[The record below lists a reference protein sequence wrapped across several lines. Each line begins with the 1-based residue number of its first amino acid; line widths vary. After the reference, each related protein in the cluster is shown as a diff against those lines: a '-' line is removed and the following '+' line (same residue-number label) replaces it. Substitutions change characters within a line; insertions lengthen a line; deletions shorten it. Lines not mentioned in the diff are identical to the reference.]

1 MIIQTL
7 NGGLF
12 IKNTDESDIKLQVQE
27 TGKLQVLETDK
38 LLETYEITPANFV
51 SKQDLNESAAIESP
65 TNVMVYENTP
75 TLLQLPGGATLD
87 LATLARTERLENV
100 VINVKDFGA
109 TGDGFSND
117 TAAIKNAIAYANSKE
132 GSTLFFPHATSYW
145 VDETIYIPST
155 ISVKMDTLI
164 LYGGNLNEPCL
175 VIGGPDLVTS
185 NKTYE
190 IRVRRSLRSDWSDEN
205 CIGVK
210 AVNLDTS
217 HLRIFESQNFTI
229 GVQTI
234 GVNKGFAYS
243 TITLGRII
251 NNKIALDVTNEGTG
265 WCNDNIFDGG
275 RISVNSTVH
284 KDKSRY
290 GIRVT
295 SKLGYRNNNNIFNKP
310 AVEMGTPTTGESIAI
325 LVEYGVLN
333 KFKDVR
339 SEGNN
344 LTIARFTNQSSKN
357 LITVGYSSILT
368 RIEDLS
374 TRGGNT
380 LTNPQIIASGSFKAV
395 YSIPNL
401 HKKVTP
407 YDSVNPTRQHV
418 SGLLGKSNTS
428 KIATKYVANSTIQS
442 DHLEVTNSALGIFVN
457 TENTKEFVVGGERL
471 RGFGGR
477 GIVIGYGEDGSQ
489 LLNDFG
495 YVVGLEDMS
504 MNYSTNSGGRYQTG
518 ADNERSVY
526 FKLHANVKK
535 IFVGFASG
543 ANALKM
549 RSFYLHALFEELPP
563 SVDITPNTNFDER
576 LALTKPT
583 AGTFVQGDFV
593 RNDAPTELGTE
604 GSKYM
609 VTGWTYTVA
618 DTWVENRSLTGN

>member
-1 MIIQTL
+1 MIIQAL
-7 NGGLF
+7 DGGLF
-12 IKNTDESDIKLQVQE
+12 IKNTDSGSDIKI
-27 TGKLQVLETDK
+27 QVLETDK
-38 LLETYEITPANFV
+38 PQVLETDEITSANLV
-51 SKQDLNESAAIESP
+51 SKQNLNDGVSIESP
-65 TNVMVYENTP
+65 TNVTVYENTP
-75 TLLQLPGGATLD
+75 TLLQLPGGKTLD
-87 LATLARTERLENV
+87 LSTLAKTERLENV

-109 TGDGFSND
+109 IGDGFSND
-117 TAAIKNAIAYANSKE
+117 TAAIKNAIAYANTKE

-145 VDETIYIPST
+145 VSETIYIPST
-155 ISVKMDTLI
+155 ISVKMDAHI
-164 LYGGNLNEPCL
+164 LYGGDLNEPCL
-175 VIGGPDLVTS
+175 VIGGPELVTF

-190 IRVRRSLRSDWSDEN
+190 IRVRRSERSDWLDEN

-217 HLRIFESQNFTI
+217 QLRIFESQNFTI

-295 SKLGYRNNNNIFNKP
+295 SRSGYRNNNNIFNKP

-357 LITVGYSSILT
+357 LITVGYSSKLT
-368 RIEDLS
+368 KIEDLS

-380 LTNPQIIASGSFKAV
+380 LTNPQIIASGSFKEV

-401 HKKVTP
+401 YKKVTP
-407 YDSVNPTRQHV
+407 YDSANPTRQHV
-418 SGLLGKSNTS
+418 SGLLGRSNTS
-428 KIATKYVANSTIQS
+428 KSVTKYVANSTIQS
-442 DHLEVTNSALGIFVN
+442 DHLEVTNNAVGIFVN
-457 TENTKEFVVGGERL
+457 TENAKEFIVGGERL
-471 RGFGGR
+471 LGFGGR
-477 GIVIGYGEDGSQ
+477 AIVICYGADGSQ
-489 LLNDFG
+489 LLNDSA
-495 YVVGLEDMS
+495 YAVGLEDMS
-504 MNYSTNSGGRYQTG
+504 MNYSTNSGGRYQTS

-543 ANALKM
+543 SNPLKI

-563 SVDITPNTNFDER
+563 SIDITPNTNYNDR

-583 AGTFVQGDFV
+583 AGTFAHGDFV
-593 RNDAPTELGTE
+593 RNDAPTEIGTD
-604 GSKYM
+604 GSKYV
-609 VTGWTYTVA
+609 VTGWTYTAA
-618 DTWVENRSLTGN
+618 DTWVENRSTTGN

>member
-7 NGGLF
+7 DGGLF
-12 IKNTDESDIKLQVQE
+12 IKNTDSESDIKI
-27 TGKLQVLETDK
+27 KVLETDK
-38 LLETYEITPANFV
+38 PQALETDDITQTNLV
-51 SKQDLNESAAIESP
+51 SKQDLNEGVAIESP
-65 TNVMVYENTP
+65 LYVTAIQNNP
-75 TLLQLPGGATLD
+75 TLLQLPGGKTLD

-109 TGDGFSND
+109 IGDGYSND
-117 TAAIKNAIAYANSKE
+117 NAAIKNAIAYANTKE
-132 GSTLFFPHATSYW
+132 GSTLFFPHTTSYLI
-145 VDETIYIPST
+145 DETIFIPST
-155 ISVKMDTLI
+155 ISVKMDAHI
-164 LYGGNLNEPCL
+164 LYAGNLNEPCL

-185 NKTYE
+185 NKIYE
-190 IRVRRSLRSDWSDEN
+190 IRVRRSVRSDWSDEN

-217 HLRIFESQNFTI
+217 HLRVFESQNFTI

-234 GVNKGFAYS
+234 GFNKGFAYS

-295 SKLGYRNNNNIFNKP
+295 SKSGYRNNNNIFNKP

-357 LITVGYSSILT
+357 LITVGYSSKLT

-380 LTNPQIIASGSFKAV
+380 LTNPQIIASGSFKEV
-395 YSIPNL
+395 YSIPNMY
-401 HKKVTP
+401 KKVTP
-407 YDSVNPTRQHV
+407 YDSANPTRQHV
-418 SGLLGKSNTS
+418 SGILGRSNTNKS
-428 KIATKYVANSTIQS
+428 VTKYVANSTIQT
-442 DHLEVTNSALGIFVN
+442 DHLEVTNNAIGIFVN
-457 TENTKEFVVGGERL
+457 TENAKEFIVGGERL
-471 RGFGGR
+471 LGFGGR
-477 GIVIGYGEDGSQ
+477 AIVVCYGADGSQ
-489 LLNDFG
+489 LLNDSA
-495 YVVGLEDMS
+495 YTVGLEDMS
-504 MNYSTNSGGRYQTG
+504 MNYSTNSGGRYQTS

-535 IFVGFASG
+535 IFVGFANGS
-543 ANALKM
+543 NPLKI
-549 RSFYLHALFEELPP
+549 RSFYLQALFEELPP

-576 LALTKPT
+576 LALTKPA
-583 AGTFVQGDFV
+583 AGTLVHGDFV
-593 RNDAPTELGTE
+593 RNDAPTELGID
-604 GSKYM
+604 GSKYV
-609 VTGWTYTVA
+609 VTGWTYTA
-618 DTWVENRSLTGN
+618 SDTWVENRFLTGN